1 MCHVRKQYKCQYK
14 IKEVPVLVFIPCN
27 SINEARLKKQVSMR
41 QQAVTDKVLIVAHCH
56 TVAHAQRAQH
66 LQHLEQN
73 LSISDPAAAALKH
86 DLKKITAA
94 EAKIVYACAEETD
107 HQNIYLVVASML
119 VKEWDDG
126 LNVSF
131 FNNVDN
137 FGAFHK
143 CTLQN
148 LQDTCAIQDTLKL
161 EEIFVSSG
169 FDQQ

>member
-1 MCHVRKQYKCQYK
+1 MCLEAIPAVSD
-14 IKEVPVLVFIPCN
+14 IKY
-27 SINEARLKKQVSMR
+27 R
-41 QQAVTDKVLIVAHCH
+41 
-56 TVAHAQRAQH
+56 
-66 LQHLEQN
+66 
-73 LSISDPAAAALKH
+73 
-86 DLKKITAA
+86 
-94 EAKIVYACAEETD
+94 AEETD

-137 FGAFHK
+137 FRAFHK